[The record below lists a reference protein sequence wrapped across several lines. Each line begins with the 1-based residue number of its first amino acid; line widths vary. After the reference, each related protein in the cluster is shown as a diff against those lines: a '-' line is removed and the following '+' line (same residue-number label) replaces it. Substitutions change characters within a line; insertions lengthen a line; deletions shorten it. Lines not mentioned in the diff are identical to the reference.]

1 MAGYASGTAPVFS
14 SNDVM
19 DGNNEYATCAN
30 RGLCDYRTGRCS
42 CFTGYTGV
50 SCEVQSTLAA

>member
-1 MAGYASGTAPVFS
+1 VPVFS